1 MPYSSFRLRDVKS
14 QLGVSLIESERL
26 FLEVEAVQISP
37 MLRDILAEH
46 VPLARSINTEKA
58 RSELI
63 VANVLVEVRKIF
75 DRQISLFSGIEFN
88 VDREKNL
95 NGFCDFIVSASS
107 EQLMLDAPVVAI
119 VEAKNENIIGGLGQC
134 IAEMFAAEIFNRNEK
149 NKVEKVYGAVTTGTA
164 WKFLKLAGKE
174 AYIDLDEYSIEGPGK
189 IVGILAKMVE
199 QKA

>member
-1 MPYSSFRLRDVKS
+1 MPYSSFSLKDVKS
-14 QLGVSLIESERL
+14 ELGVSLIEARNL
-26 FLEVEAVQISP
+26 FIEVEAVQISV

-46 VPLARSINTEKA
+46 IPLARSMNTEKA

-63 VANVLVEVRKIF
+63 VANILVEVRKIF

-88 VDREKNL
+88 VDQEKNL

-107 EQLMLDAPVVAI
+107 EQLMVDAPVVAI
-119 VEAKNENIIGGLGQC
+119 FEAKNESIIGGLGQC
-134 IAEMFAAEIFNRNEK
+134 IAEMFAAEIFNQNEN

-164 WKFLKLAGKE
+164 WKFLKLVGKK